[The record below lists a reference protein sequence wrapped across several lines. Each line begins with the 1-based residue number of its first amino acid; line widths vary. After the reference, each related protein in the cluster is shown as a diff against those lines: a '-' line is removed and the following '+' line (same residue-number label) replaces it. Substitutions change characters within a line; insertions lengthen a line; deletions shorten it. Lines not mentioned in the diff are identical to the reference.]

1 LTFKRESNMKNG
13 IIKAWNGVGYRRRQ
27 RGASLL
33 EGIAYLGIAAIVI
46 LGAVSLL
53 TSAFGNA
60 QSNRATEE
68 VISLRTAV
76 RKLYVGQAYPAAG
89 VVAVLINA
97 GAVPSTLT
105 NTAGAVTNSWG
116 GAVTI
121 VGSGAGAATNNFV
134 ITYNNVPAA
143 ECVNM
148 LSGANGW
155 TVVAVNGA
163 NAGTAAAGTIPVAA
177 GAASTACNAPTN
189 TVALTAV

>member
-1 LTFKRESNMKNG
+1 MKNG
-13 IIKAWNGVGYRRRQ
+13 FSKTWNGVGYRRRQ

-60 QSNRATEE
+60 QANRATEE
-68 VISLRTAV
+68 VVSLRTAV

-89 VVAVLINA
+89 IVGVLINA

-105 NTAGAVTNSWG
+105 TTAGAVTNSWG
-116 GAVTI
+116 GAVTV
-121 VGSGAGAATNNFV
+121 VGSGAGAAQNNFV
-134 ITYNNVPAA
+134 ITYNGVPAA

-155 TVVAVNGA
+155 TRVAANG
-163 NAGTAAAGTIPVAA
+163 TVAADITVAASPFPVTA
-177 GAASTACNAPTN
+177 GAASAACNA
-189 TVALTAV
+189 VANVVTFTAV